1 MTDDPRM
8 QSFDG
13 RAKADAAPR
22 AHHLTLSINNPTV
35 RAILWQVGLG
45 LLVALAG
52 WYLASNTMA
61 NLARLSIASGF
72 GFLDREA
79 GVQIGESLI
88 ATGPR
93 DSYGNIFVVGLLN
106 TLKVSGVGIVLATL
120 LGILL
125 GIARLSRNWLV
136 ARFAAFYVETIRN
149 IPLLLQLFIW
159 YALLTEGLPGPRQ
172 ALEPLPGIFLSN
184 RGLKLPAPA
193 DDPVWAWVAVLFAL
207 GVLVT
212 LALSAW
218 NRKRQLAT
226 GQRLPMA
233 PIGAALILLP
243 PLLAILLAGGG
254 ALDVPVLQ
262 GFNFKG
268 GMTLSPEFAALLF
281 GLTLYTAAFIGEIV
295 RSGILAVPK
304 GQTEA
309 ATALGLSRG
318 TAMRLVILPQ
328 ALRVIIPPTT
338 SQFLNL
344 TKNSSLAVAIGYP
357 DFVAVAN
364 TAINQTGQAVEGVLS
379 IMIVYLVISLALS
392 GFMNWYNRR
401 VALVER

>member
-1 MTDDPRM
+1 MTDDPRT

-13 RAKADAAPR
+13 RKGADGAPR

-35 RAILWQVGLG
+35 RAILWQIALG
-45 LLVALAG
+45 LLVALTG
-52 WYLASNTMA
+52 WYLANNTMD

-93 DSYGNIFVVGLLN
+93 DSYGDIFLVGLLN
-106 TLKVSGVGIVLATL
+106 TLKVSGIGIVLATV

-125 GIARLSRNWLV
+125 GIARLSSNWLV
-136 ARFAAFYVETIRN
+136 ARFAAGYVETIRN

-172 ALEPLPGIFLSN
+172 ALEPVPGVFLSN

-193 DDPVWAWVAVLFAL
+193 DDPVWAWVAVLFAI
-207 GVLVT
+207 GVLAT
-212 LALSAW
+212 LAISAW
-218 NRKRQLAT
+218 NRKRQQAT
-226 GQRLPMA
+226 GQRLPMM
-233 PIGAALILLP
+233 PIGLGLILGL
-243 PLLAILLAGGG
+243 PLLVLLLAGGG
-254 ALDVPVLQ
+254 TLDVPVLQ
-262 GFNFKG
+262 GFNFQG
-268 GMTLSPEFAALLF
+268 GLTLTPEFAALLF

-295 RSGILAVPK
+295 RSGILAVPR

-309 ATALGLSRG
+309 ATALGLARG

-392 GFMNWYNRR
+392 AFMNWYNRR

>member
-1 MTDDPRM
+1 M
-8 QSFDG
+8 QSFG
-13 RAKADAAPR
+13 GKGGAADAPPR

-35 RAILWQVGLG
+35 RAILWQIGLG
-45 LLVALAG
+45 LLVVLIA
-52 WYLASNTMA
+52 WYLAGNTMA
-61 NLARLSIASGF
+61 NLARLSISSGF

-88 ATGPR
+88 ATGPK
-93 DSYGNIFVVGLLN
+93 DSYGDIFIVGLLN
-106 TLKVSGVGIVLATL
+106 TLKVSGVGIVLATV

-125 GIARLSRNWLV
+125 GVARLSSNWLV

-172 ALEPLPGIFLSN
+172 ALEPLPGVFLSN
-184 RGLKLPAPA
+184 RGLKLPGPA

-207 GVLVT
+207 GVLAT
-212 LALSAW
+212 LAISAW
-218 NRKRQLAT
+218 NKKRQLAT
-226 GQRLPMA
+226 GQRLPML
-233 PIGAALILLP
+233 PIGVAFILVP
-243 PLLAILLAGGG
+243 PLLAIALAGGG

-268 GMTLSPEFAALLF
+268 GLTLTPEFAALLF

-392 GFMNWYNRR
+392 AFMNWYNRR

>member
-1 MTDDPRM
+1 M
-8 QSFDG
+8 QSFG
-13 RAKADAAPR
+13 GKGGGADAPPR
-22 AHHLTLSINNPTV
+22 AHHLTFSINNPTV

-45 LLVALAG
+45 VLVALAG
-52 WYLASNTMA
+52 WYLAGNTMA

-93 DSYGNIFVVGLLN
+93 DSYGDIFVVGLLN
-106 TLKVSGVGIVLATL
+106 TLKVAGVGIVLATV

-125 GIARLSRNWLV
+125 GIARLSSNWLV

-149 IPLLLQLFIW
+149 VPLLLQLFIW

-172 ALEPLPGIFLSN
+172 ALEPLPDVFLSN

-193 DDPVWAWVAVLFAL
+193 DDPVWAWAAVLFAL
-207 GVLVT
+207 GVIAT

-226 GQRLPMA
+226 GQRLPMT
-233 PIGAALILLP
+233 PIGGALILVP
-243 PLLAILLAGGG
+243 PLLALLLAGGG

-379 IMIVYLVISLALS
+379 IMIVYLIISLALS